1 MSEANL
7 AAEAEKW
14 SRMCSTLEKWRPSAF
29 LAWRSQGSTGRT
41 CTEGK
46 IAAADRDSE
55 AFGERRLSLL
65 EGWASH

>member
-14 SRMCSTLEKWRPSAF
+14 SRMSSTLEKWHPSAC
-29 LAWRSQGSTGRT
+29 LAWRSQGSPGRT

-46 IAAADRDSE
+46 IAAADLDSE
-55 AFGERRLSLL
+55 AFGERLLRLL
-65 EGWASH
+65 EAWASQ